1 MKDSVLNRR
10 EMKKKARS
18 ALKLNYFACI
28 AVCFIMVF
36 LAGEYSTTVQGISM
50 WDMTHVADLKYSP
63 EQKKEI
69 VQDMV
74 ANGLTAEETDKKW
87 HINNVD
93 AVKKWKKTFEDF
105 GLEGLN
111 SKEVTFFGTTGDGS
125 TINTLLGAFSITKSA
140 KERLELSASVKGST
154 IGEILPVFD
163 NFERALAAETEDTN
177 YKAGVEMIFKQFGDM
192 LTKLGVE
199 IIDPIGQTFDPN
211 IANAVNQI
219 EDENLGENEVA
230 QVFQKGYKIG
240 DKVIRYAM
248 VVVANP

>member
-1 MKDSVLNRR
+1 MSKEKKNKNEEKLEEEVL
-10 EMKKKARS
+10 
-18 ALKLNYFACI
+18 
-28 AVCFIMVF
+28 
-36 LAGEYSTTVQGISM
+36 
-50 WDMTHVADLKYSP
+50 
-63 EQKKEI
+63 EQ
-69 VQDMV
+69 
-74 ANGLTAEETDKKW
+74 TAEENAEQTSDETADAGAETAKEDAAAEEKEPELTEEEKLRKELEESKDKYLRLMAEYDNFRKR
-87 HINNVD
+87 
-93 AVKKWKKTFEDF
+93 
-105 GLEGLN
+105 
-111 SKEVTFFGTTGDGS
+111 
-125 TINTLLGAFSITKSA
+125 SA
-140 KERLELSASVKGST
+140 KERLDLSATVKGNT

>member
-1 MKDSVLNRR
+1 MDIEKELDTQLEQESAEAEDSAVTD
-10 EMKKKARS
+10 EAAAETQS
-18 ALKLNYFACI
+18 EQTESEQQTDQQHSSEQQEPSEEEKL
-28 AVCFIMVF
+28 
-36 LAGEYSTTVQGISM
+36 
-50 WDMTHVADLKYSP
+50 
-63 EQKKEI
+63 KKELEESK
-69 VQDMV
+69 DKYLRLM
-74 ANGLTAEETDKKW
+74 AEYDNFRKR
-87 HINNVD
+87 
-93 AVKKWKKTFEDF
+93 
-105 GLEGLN
+105 
-111 SKEVTFFGTTGDGS
+111 
-125 TINTLLGAFSITKSA
+125 SA
-140 KERLELSASVKGST
+140 KERLELSATVKGNT

-163 NFERALAAETEDTN
+163 NFERALAAETQDTN

>member
-1 MKDSVLNRR
+1 MNKERQANDLSKEK
-10 EMKKKARS
+10 EMENEE
-18 ALKLNYFACI
+18 KLDEE
-28 AVCFIMVF
+28 VV
-36 LAGEYSTTVQGISM
+36 E
-50 WDMTHVADLKYSP
+50 
-63 EQKKEI
+63 E
-69 VQDMV
+69 
-74 ANGLTAEETDKKW
+74 TAEESTQEASEETAEAQQENAEQTAAEEEKEPELTEEEKLRKELDESKDKYLRLMAEYDNFRKR
-87 HINNVD
+87 
-93 AVKKWKKTFEDF
+93 
-105 GLEGLN
+105 
-111 SKEVTFFGTTGDGS
+111 
-125 TINTLLGAFSITKSA
+125 SA
-140 KERLELSASVKGST
+140 KERLDLSATIKGNT

>member
-1 MKDSVLNRR
+1 MDMEKELDTQL
-10 EMKKKARS
+10 EQGS
-18 ALKLNYFACI
+18 AEADDTAVTDEAAAETQSEQTESEQQTDQQHSSEQQEPSEEEKL
-28 AVCFIMVF
+28 
-36 LAGEYSTTVQGISM
+36 
-50 WDMTHVADLKYSP
+50 
-63 EQKKEI
+63 KKELEESK
-69 VQDMV
+69 DKYLRLM
-74 ANGLTAEETDKKW
+74 AEYDNFRKR
-87 HINNVD
+87 
-93 AVKKWKKTFEDF
+93 
-105 GLEGLN
+105 
-111 SKEVTFFGTTGDGS
+111 
-125 TINTLLGAFSITKSA
+125 SA
-140 KERLELSASVKGST
+140 KERLELSATVKGNT

-163 NFERALAAETEDTN
+163 NFERALAAETQDTN

>member
-1 MKDSVLNRR
+1 MSKEKENEKELEQEIQETETDEVTEQTEEQQEAEQTEENAAEKDQ
-10 EMKKKARS
+10 EKEPEPTEEE
-18 ALKLNYFACI
+18 KL
-28 AVCFIMVF
+28 
-36 LAGEYSTTVQGISM
+36 
-50 WDMTHVADLKYSP
+50 
-63 EQKKEI
+63 KKELE
-69 VQDMV
+69 DYKDKYLRLM
-74 ANGLTAEETDKKW
+74 AEYDNFRKR
-87 HINNVD
+87 
-93 AVKKWKKTFEDF
+93 
-105 GLEGLN
+105 
-111 SKEVTFFGTTGDGS
+111 
-125 TINTLLGAFSITKSA
+125 SA
-140 KERLELSASVKGST
+140 KERLDLSATIKGNT

-163 NFERALAAETEDTN
+163 NFERALDAETEDTN